1 VYSTLSYLCDTDK
14 HILKI
19 TNVIYS
25 NQSVCRWKVMMEVDD
40 SVCDVSVRVF
50 YGRKA
55 ALHNISLTSTTQSVN
70 DLKTA
75 ICNTLEILADRHII
89 GMLTI

>member
-1 VYSTLSYLCDTDK
+1 
-14 HILKI
+14 
-19 TNVIYS
+19 
-25 NQSVCRWKVMMEVDD
+25 MMEVDD